1 LRNEL
6 DFTHAGD
13 EYERAVALAPGNA
26 TVLDRY
32 AEYAARVGR
41 SEAALTAAR
50 RAVALDPL
58 NGLSHRELGDALWYA
73 RRYDDAIAALTDAIA
88 VDPGPAPPYARRGLS
103 YYLLG
108 NLPMAQGSCQ
118 MKPDFFL
125 SVVCLAVILHKLGR
139 HGDAEA
145 LLPKL
150 VQMGG
155 ESLALQ
161 FAQIHAQSGN
171 VGKAL
176 DWLDTAMRLRD
187 TGLWSLKTDPLMDP
201 LRKEPRFGAIE
212 RELKFPD

>member
-1 LRNEL
+1 
-6 DFTHAGD
+6 
-13 EYERAVALAPGNA
+13 
-26 TVLDRY
+26 
-32 AEYAARVGR
+32 
-41 SEAALTAAR
+41 
-50 RAVALDPL
+50 
-58 NGLSHRELGDALWYA
+58 
-73 RRYDDAIAALTDAIA
+73 
-88 VDPGPAPPYARRGLS
+88 
-103 YYLLG
+103 
-108 NLPMAQGSCQ
+108 